1 LAFSAEPHVPRE
13 WTIQAHPRLLFL
25 FAPVLAT
32 LILVLTLPAADEKQ
46 IAVYGPN
53 ITYSLPIIDRENREY
68 IGLLEVL
75 EPLGTVTSRSDG
87 LHWKLRYNDVDAEF
101 VNLSPRAKIH
111 GHDFDL
117 GANFL
122 LEQGRGLIPVAALN
136 YILPRILGSAVAF
149 NPASRRLFVG
159 NIATHF
165 TAQLSRTTPPR
176 LVMTFT
182 APVNPTIGTEPGR
195 LRMTFNREPL
205 VPPGSATLTFNDP
218 LIPSA
223 TYSETNG
230 VSEISVNG
238 AVPLMAS
245 FSNDRR
251 TITIAPTPQ
260 QVAAPPTPPAA
271 AAVPP
276 ASTPSTPAAA
286 VNPSIT
292 VIPPSRIYAVID
304 ASHGG
309 DDHGVTL
316 NDKLAEKDVTLAI
329 AHRIRQELEA
339 RNIPAQVIR
348 DFDGNLSFDQRA
360 ILTNTAHPAIY
371 IAVHAA
377 SSGKGVRLYTALLP
391 AGGEN
396 NGPFIAWDTAQ
407 AGSLANSQAAAQAI
421 GFELSKHQIQSRTL
435 SAPLRPLNN
444 VTAVAIAVEVAP
456 PGTDVMDLTLPAYQQ
471 NVASAVATAIA
482 NNRDKLGAPR

>member
-195 LRMTFNREPL
+195 LRMTFN
-205 VPPGSATLTFNDP
+205 DP

-223 TYSETNG
+223 TYSESNG

-238 AVPLMAS
+238 TVPLMAS

-260 QVAAPPTPPAA
+260 QVATPPTPPAA

-444 VTAVAIAVEVAP
+444 VTAAAIAVEVAP

>member
-1 LAFSAEPHVPRE
+1 MGLAGLRFSLHRNL
-13 WTIQAHPRLLFL
+13 WRLASGLRS
-25 FAPVLAT
+25 
-32 LILVLTLPAADEKQ
+32 TLPMALLLLALPAGSADEKQ

-53 ITYSLPIIDRENREY
+53 ITYSLPVVDRDNREY

-75 EPLGTVTSRSDG
+75 EPLGTVSSRGDG

-101 VNLSPRAKIH
+101 VNLSPRAKIR

-122 LEQGRGLIPVAALN
+122 LESGRGLIPVSSLN
-136 YILPRILGSAVAF
+136 YILPRILGSAVNF
-149 NPASRRLFVG
+149 NPASRRIFVG

-165 TAQLSRTTPPR
+165 IAQLSRTTPPR
-176 LVMTFT
+176 LVMSFT
-182 APVNPTIGTEPGR
+182 SPVNPTIATEPGR

-205 VPPGSATLTFNDP
+205 VPPGTATLTFNDA

-223 TYSETNG
+223 TYSENNG
-230 VSEISVNG
+230 VSEISING
-238 AVPLMAS
+238 TVPLMAS

-260 QVAAPPTPPAA
+260 QLAAPPPPPTAPQPAA
-271 AAVPP
+271 AAPQ
-276 ASTPSTPAAA
+276 TPAAT

-292 VIPPSRIYAVID
+292 GISPPHIYAIID

-309 DDHGVTL
+309 DDNGVTF

-329 AHRIRQELEA
+329 ARRIRQELA
-339 RNIPAQVIR
+339 TRNIPAQVIR
-348 DFDGNLSFDQRA
+348 DFDANLSLDQRA
-360 ILTNTAHPAIY
+360 ILTNTAHPVFY

-377 SSGKGVRLYTALLP
+377 STGRGVRLYTALLP

-396 NGPFIAWDTAQ
+396 NGPFVAWDTAQ
-407 AGSLANSQAAAQAI
+407 AATLPTSQAAAQAI
-421 GFELSKHQIQSRTL
+421 GFELSKHQIQARTL
-435 SAPLRPLNN
+435 SAPMRPLNN
-444 VTAVAIAVEVAP
+444 VTAAAIAVEVAP
-456 PGTDVMDLTLPAYQQ
+456 PGNDVMDLTLPAYQQ
-471 NVASAVATAIA
+471 NVAVGVATAIA